1 MVKEALRPRRKLTIG
16 QRATLKENLDDL
28 YGHDGHFLMEAR
40 MTAVP
45 KEAWSVASAKA
56 RFSELIDKAKSEGP
70 QTVTR
75 NGKPAVVLVSVEE
88 WEKKS
93 GRQGT
98 LTEFFQNSPLRD
110 SGIDLVRLTHPPR
123 KVDL

>member
-1 MVKEALRPRRKLTIG
+1 MTTI
-16 QRATLKENLDDL
+16 
-28 YGHDGHFLMEAR
+28 
-40 MTAVP
+40 P
-45 KEAWSVASAKA
+45 KETWTVANAKA

-88 WEKKS
+88 WEKKTA
-93 GRQGT
+93 RKGT
-98 LTEFFQNSPLRD
+98 LSEFFRNSPLYD
-110 SGIDLVRLTHPPR
+110 SGIELVRLDHPPR